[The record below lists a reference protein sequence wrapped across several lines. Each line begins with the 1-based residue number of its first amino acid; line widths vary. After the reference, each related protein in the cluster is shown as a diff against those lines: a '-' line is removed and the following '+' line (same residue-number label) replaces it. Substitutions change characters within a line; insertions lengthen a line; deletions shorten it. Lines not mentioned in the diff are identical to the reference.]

1 VNDTHWIASPCDVRG
16 EARWTPQ
23 RHLVTCPHCLCARI
37 IALEQAPRFS
47 AEERAALEFAVKA
60 LDFGA
65 NVGFMLPSD
74 KEKKKR
80 VLVHAATLRK
90 MLEVPPDG

>member
-1 VNDTHWIASPCDVRG
+1 
-16 EARWTPQ
+16 
-23 RHLVTCPHCLCARI
+23 
-37 IALEQAPRFS
+37 
-47 AEERAALEFAVKA
+47 VKA

-90 MLEVPPDG
+90 MLERE